1 MYFSLLYFV
10 YSSLF
15 PRLIIVP
22 GGEGKTKK
30 QAETNCCRDA
40 LAKLAAVGWQFQNSP
55 RKGWQLGD
63 SASASWQE
71 AASASR
77 QWWQDCG
84 SVSASASWDASKCLW
99 SSKS

>member
-1 MYFSLLYFV
+1 MYFPFFILFTQVCFQGLL
-10 YSSLF
+10 LCQAARGR
-15 PRLIIVP
+15 PKR
-22 GGEGKTKK
+22 K
-30 QAETNCCRDA
+30 AETNCCRDA

-84 SVSASASWDASKCLW
+84 SVSASASWDESKCQW